1 MPPPYVVEAAVLSA
15 EVLGWARTAHYV
27 AVTAENGEVQLR
39 SEAGAPTHYFIRR
52 RGPGRLELT
61 QSADGDPEQP
71 VLFVADAAVLEAYL
85 VGLFADDI
93 REDLHLPF
101 LDLRYGAADL
111 AAGYGLSEMVR
122 GYRTLS
128 RGGRP
133 VAAAP
138 DLALSLLT
146 LVPLSHFLGWSVAD
160 LKSAFLSPNGAPL
173 VDGGVYGEPKAL

>member
-1 MPPPYVVEAAVLSA
+1 MLSD

-27 AVTAENGEVQLR
+27 AVTAESGEVLLR
-39 SEAGAPTHYFIRR
+39 SEAGALTRYFIRQ

-93 REDLHLPF
+93 RDDLRLPF

-111 AAGYGLSEMVR
+111 AAGYRLSDMVR

-128 RGGRP
+128 RGDGRP

-138 DLALSLLT
+138 DPALSLLT
-146 LVPLSHFLGWSVAD
+146 LVPLSHFLGWPVAG
-160 LKSAFLSPNGAPL
+160 LKRAFLSPDGAPL
-173 VDGGVYGEPKAL
+173 VDGGAYGEPKSL